1 MQLTLKHSL
10 PFVTAELVY
19 HGGRIEVP
27 HVLVDTGSARTVFS
41 ADKVSKIGLLPEPE
55 DILVTVR
62 GVGGVEVVFIR
73 EVERVQIGR
82 RALSPFEIEVSGMD
96 YGFDIN
102 GILGMDF
109 LIGTGAIIDLQ
120 RLQLGFFDSAEN

>member
-1 MQLTLKHSL
+1 MRLTLKHSL

-19 HGGRIEVP
+19 HGKRIEVP

-62 GVGGVEVVFIR
+62 GVCGVEVVFIR

-82 RALSPFEIEVSGMD
+82 RTLSPFEIEVSGMD

-102 GILGMDF
+102 GILSMDF